1 MLGRLRRTTR
11 LDVGLALGFSGAS
24 YLVWALVAGIS
35 RRSVDQVFE
44 NLNRAGST
52 WEGLARDSAWVKTLF
67 VDAGIVIDV
76 VGLAW
81 LAVSLLLI
89 VFSSRQ
95 YFSISWAWVSAITQS
110 FTAGLG
116 AVLVDWAGHQPLKL
130 VIATAKGPAPPRT
143 AWAHVSGFSLLV
155 TLILAIVVWVGFLV
169 WLLVDRHRLSGRG
182 PSLRDGMRSNVVR

>member
-11 LDVGLALGFSGAS
+11 LDVSLALALSGTS

-35 RRSVDQVFE
+35 RSSVQQVFE
-44 NLNRAGST
+44 NIHRAGCT
-52 WEGLARDSAWVKTLF
+52 WEGLSPSSAWVKTMF
-67 VDAGIVIDV
+67 VDAGIAIDV

-95 YFSISWAWVSAITQS
+95 YFSISWAWVSVICQS

-116 AVLVDWAGHQPLKL
+116 AVLVGWAGQQPYELL
-130 VIATAKGPAPPRT
+130 ITPTQAAPPQT
-143 AWAHVSGFSLLV
+143 TWAQVSGFSLLV
-155 TLILAIVVWVGFLV
+155 TLVLAVVVWVAFLA
-169 WLLVDRHRLSGRG
+169 WLLIDRARWTRSG
-182 PSLRDGMRSNVVR
+182 PSLRDGMRSNVTR